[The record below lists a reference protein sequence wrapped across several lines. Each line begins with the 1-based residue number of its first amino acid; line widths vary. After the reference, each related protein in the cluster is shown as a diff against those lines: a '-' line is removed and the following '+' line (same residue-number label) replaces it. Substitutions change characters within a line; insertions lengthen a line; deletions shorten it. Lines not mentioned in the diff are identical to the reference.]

1 MPIIHTHFDC
11 IDSTNT
17 ALINAVSLD
26 NLPYNLP
33 HLYTADHQTA
43 GRGQHGRTWVSGAD
57 NVFLSLYVPIGDS
70 EFHLHQ
76 LSGLLSLIVGFK
88 LANLPIIQTINQ
100 SREPFKKIGI
110 KWANDIGF
118 FEFIK
123 SMDNSFNKQIFKK
136 IAGILIEPV
145 FKKMTDKK
153 KMIGVVIG
161 VGMNINHAPKIED
174 GLYQSACINN
184 FLENKLTAKD
194 FYVPI
199 TNHLLTAVQI
209 CNHCTDKQY
218 RTNFINEFNA
228 NHLLTDKMIDIF
240 IQNNM
245 TDIHASGECV
255 GIGDNGELLLKID
268 DIITPMLA
276 GMAKLSM
283 N

>member
-43 GRGQHGRTWVSGAD
+43 GRGQHGRVWVSGAD
-57 NVFLSLYVPIGDS
+57 NVLLSLYVPIGDS

-88 LANLPIIQTINQ
+88 LANLPIIQTINKT
-100 SREPFKKIGI
+100 REPSTKIGV

-118 FEFIK
+118 FENIDG
-123 SMDNSFNKQIFKK
+123 SDKQIFKK
-136 IAGILIEPV
+136 LAGILIEPV

-199 TNHLLTAVQI
+199 TNHLLKAVKI
-209 CNHCTDKQY
+209 FNHCADRNY
-218 RTNFINEFNA
+218 RTSFINEFNA

-276 GMAKLSM
+276 GTAKLSM